1 MGRPR
6 MFDGRSERALVVPA
20 LVLAFAIVWAWAAV
34 LAGGPMG
41 GSVAAFLVAWV
52 AMMAAM
58 MLPSAAP
65 MVLLYRLSGSGP
77 RGEVRTLV
85 FASGYL
91 LVWGA
96 VGLAAYAV
104 AAASAAVTPGSRSV
118 VAAAVLVLAGVY
130 QFTPLKGACLRACRT
145 PADFLMQHWRGG
157 CPCSVNGGP
166 TVGHCEGGWTWW
178 IEAGKYGELDV
189 SGLHLGLYA
198 DWPAAIHEGNGVAT
212 ALVDERASDAQRT
225 ALAGM
230 VVGDAGGPWAI
241 FRKTFTAVH
250 GPAYVRYA

>member
-1 MGRPR
+1 
-6 MFDGRSERALVVPA
+6 
-20 LVLAFAIVWAWAAV
+20 
-34 LAGGPMG
+34 
-41 GSVAAFLVAWV
+41 
-52 AMMAAM
+52 
-58 MLPSAAP
+58 

-157 CPCSVNGGP
+157 TGGALRLGFHHGAYCLGCCWALMLVLVVAGSMGLGWVVFTPGVGAWEFDRYRAAKARWYAGFRELCPSDNSIYFV
-166 TVGHCEGGWTWW
+166 
-178 IEAGKYGELDV
+178 
-189 SGLHLGLYA
+189 LGL
-198 DWPAAIHEGNGVAT
+198 
-212 ALVDERASDAQRT
+212 R
-225 ALAGM
+225 
-230 VVGDAGGPWAI
+230 
-241 FRKTFTAVH
+241 
-250 GPAYVRYA
+250 

>member
-6 MFDGRSERALVVPA
+6 IFDGLSERALVVPA
-20 LVLAFAIVWAWAAV
+20 LVLAFAIVWAWTAV

-41 GSVAAFLVAWV
+41 GSVAVFLVAWV

-157 CPCSVNGGP
+157 TGGALRLGFHHGAYCLGCCWALML
-166 TVGHCEGGWTWW
+166 VLVVAGSMGLGWVVFVAAVVFA
-178 IEAGKYGELDV
+178 EKLLPRGAAFGRA
-189 SGLHLGLYA
+189 LG
-198 DWPAAIHEGNGVAT
+198 I
-212 ALVDERASDAQRT
+212 ALVIAGIL
-225 ALAGM
+225 LAARPDLVPFVANDRM
-230 VVGDAGGPWAI
+230 
-241 FRKTFTAVH
+241 
-250 GPAYVRYA
+250 

>member
-6 MFDGRSERALVVPA
+6 MFDGLSDRALVVPA
-20 LVLAFAIVWAWAAV
+20 LVLAFAIVWAWTAV

-91 LVWGA
+91 LGWVVFVAAVVFAEKLLPRGA
-96 VGLAAYAV
+96 AFGRALGIALVIAGILLAARPDLVPFV
-104 AAASAAVTPGSRSV
+104 ANDR
-118 VAAAVLVLAGVY
+118 
-130 QFTPLKGACLRACRT
+130 
-145 PADFLMQHWRGG
+145 M
-157 CPCSVNGGP
+157 
-166 TVGHCEGGWTWW
+166 
-178 IEAGKYGELDV
+178 
-189 SGLHLGLYA
+189 
-198 DWPAAIHEGNGVAT
+198 
-212 ALVDERASDAQRT
+212 
-225 ALAGM
+225 
-230 VVGDAGGPWAI
+230 
-241 FRKTFTAVH
+241 
-250 GPAYVRYA
+250 